1 MHDESLSFPAPID
14 DPVTRLDGV
23 LGIVQ
28 AGGQGSRLGVLTR
41 HRAKPAL
48 AFAGEYQLIDFALS
62 SMAHAMLPDVWVSV
76 QYRASSLDHHL
87 SSGRPWDLD
96 RTRGGYRRV
105 VPEQGGSKRE
115 EGFSTGNADDL
126 YRLWG
131 QVKRLDPDTV
141 IVMSADHVFAL
152 DLRDVIDAHRAVG
165 AECTVVT
172 AEVSRQEAAHKA
184 VVTIGPGGR
193 VTSID
198 YKPER
203 AESTTVLT
211 EIFVYDAAVLG
222 DGLRELSSARR
233 KEMGGEAD
241 EHDSG
246 LGDFGEELLP
256 WFVARGTTYAYPM
269 EGYWR
274 DVGRIESYLG
284 AHRDLLAGRIDA
296 FTHERM
302 PILTRR
308 DQRLPA
314 RIDVEADVNDAYL
327 SVGCVIGGTVHRS
340 VLGPGVV
347 VEPGA
352 TVVDAVIGKDTV
364 VRSGARVHTAIVD
377 KRCVIGRDAVVGF
390 QPAGTRPREGDIA
403 VLGQEVRVKAGA
415 QVEPGSAVEPRRG
428 Y

>member
-1 MHDESLSFPAPID
+1 M
-14 DPVTRLDGV
+14 TRLDRI

-131 QVKRLDPDTV
+131 QVGGLDPDTV
-141 IVMSADHVFAL
+141 VVMSADHVFAL
-152 DLRDVIDAHRAVG
+152 DLRDVIDAHRDAG

-172 AEVSRQEAAHKA
+172 AEVSRQEATNKA
-184 VVTIGPGGR
+184 VVTVGRDDR

-203 AESTTVLT
+203 TDGTTVLT
-211 EIFVYDAAVLG
+211 EIFVYDAALLG
-222 DGLRELSSARR
+222 HGLRELSAAQRAQ
-233 KEMGGEAD
+233 MGPEAD
-241 EHDSG
+241 EHDTG

-256 WFVARGTTYAYPM
+256 WFVDRGKTLAYPIG
-269 EGYWR
+269 GYWR

-296 FTHERM
+296 FDHARM

-314 RIDVEADVNDAYL
+314 RVDVEADVDDAYL
-327 SVGCVIGGTVHRS
+327 SVGCRIGGTVHRS

-364 VRSGARVHTAIVD
+364 IRADAQVHTAIVD
-377 KRCVIGRDAVVGF
+377 KRSTIGRGAVVGAA
-390 QPAGTRPREGDIA
+390 PAGTRPREDDIA
-403 VLGQEVRVKAGA
+403 VLGQEVRVSGGA
-415 QVEPGSAVEPRRG
+415 QVSPGTAVEPRRRV
-428 Y
+428 